1 MVDKADARHEFGKRL
16 GQRIADQRKALGWT
30 QDQLAEQL
38 SVDAETVSRFER
50 GVAIPAL
57 LTLDKLAGILNT
69 SASVLLTDASV
80 GPSAPAMRISAWLE
94 SLSSENSDFVVAQ
107 VKTLC
112 DYLRQQQR
120 KVSRS
125 SKARSLSRKT

>member
-1 MVDKADARHEFGKRL
+1 MVDQADARHEFGKRL
-16 GQRIADQRKALGWT
+16 GLQIADQRKALGWT

-38 SVDAETVSRFER
+38 GVDAETISRFER

-69 SASVLLTDASV
+69 SVSGLLAENSV
-80 GPSAPAMRISAWLE
+80 GPSDPAIRISAWLE
-94 SLSSENSDFVVAQ
+94 SLSSEDSNFVVAQ
-107 VKTLC
+107 VKALC

-120 KVSRS
+120 RGSRS
-125 SKARSLSRKT
+125 NKARSLSRKT

>member
-1 MVDKADARHEFGKRL
+1 MVDHADTRHEFGKRL
-16 GQRIADQRKALGWT
+16 GLRIADQRKTLGWT

-38 SVDAETVSRFER
+38 SVDAETISRFER

-69 SASVLLTDASV
+69 SVSALLAETSV
-80 GPSAPAMRISAWLE
+80 GPSDPAKRISAWLE
-94 SLSSENSDFVVAQ
+94 NLSSEDSDFVVAQ
-107 VKTLC
+107 VKALC

-120 KVSRS
+120 RTSRS
-125 SKARSLSRKT
+125 SKARRLSRKT

>member
-1 MVDKADARHEFGKRL
+1 MVDQTDARHELGKRL
-16 GQRIADQRKALGWT
+16 GLRIADQRKALGWT

-38 SVDAETVSRFER
+38 GVDAETVSRFER

-69 SASVLLTDASV
+69 SASVLLGDASF

-125 SKARSLSRKT
+125 SSVRSLSRKT